1 MAYVMEAGCIFHS
14 VLIGLGLGVTVLAR
28 RQVLALALA
37 LTFHQMLEGVSL
49 GAIVAASRFPGR
61 KAVGMVAAYA
71 VTTPLGVLLGV
82 AVASTYD
89 ADGTAARTVQG
100 VLNGVSAGMLLYISL
115 IQQLSEDFTRSDL
128 PSDGALRAS
137 MCAGRRPRR
146 PRLRRRGGG
155 AAARRFACR
164 AQPRLPSASTDPLNS
179 LSLSPS
185 QVRRRAAGR
194 RLHVRPQRLGVMR
207 DVSKC
212 LTTHIRPIQCCG
224 GALRRRRRRRQS
236 RGAGA
241 PAPPFHLSPQPRTL
255 PALLRLPECES
266 RRERAAAWRG
276 RGRTKANL
284 FFEAGRAVDR
294 IECGRRWR
302 CCCCWP

>member
-1 MAYVMEAGCIFHS
+1 MEAGCIFHS

-28 RQVLALALA
+28 RQVLALTLA

-71 VTTPLGVLLGV
+71 VTTPLGVLLGI

-146 PRLRRRGGG
+146 PRLRRRRRGGRCC
-155 AAARRFACR
+155 AALC
-164 AQPRLPSASTDPLNS
+164 LPSA
-179 LSLSPS
+179 
-185 QVRRRAAGR
+185 
-194 RLHVRPQRLGVMR
+194 
-207 DVSKC
+207 
-212 LTTHIRPIQCCG
+212 
-224 GALRRRRRRRQS
+224 
-236 RGAGA
+236 A
-241 PAPPFHLSPQPRTL
+241 PAPE
-255 PALLRLPECES
+255 RLC
-266 RRERAAAWRG
+266 
-276 RGRTKANL
+276 
-284 FFEAGRAVDR
+284 
-294 IECGRRWR
+294 
-302 CCCCWP
+302 